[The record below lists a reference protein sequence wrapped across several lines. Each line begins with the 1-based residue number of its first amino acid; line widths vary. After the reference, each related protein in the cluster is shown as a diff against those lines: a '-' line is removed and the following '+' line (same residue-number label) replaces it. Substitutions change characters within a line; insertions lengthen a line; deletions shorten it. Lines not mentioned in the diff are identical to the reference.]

1 MNKYV
6 ILVVLN
12 APLIIYALAKSI
24 IYFKEGLYSK
34 MQLGFRLVFWLG
46 ALAGMIF
53 AKSIYD
59 FLVHKDLTDSAPLS
73 LADVLLTTACFLS
86 LTMLIRLYA
95 RVDKA
100 ERNLTDLNQAL
111 TLRDLP
117 KQ

>member
-12 APLIIYALAKSI
+12 SPFIVYALAKSI
-24 IYFKEGLYSK
+24 IYFKEGIYSK
-34 MQLGFRLVFWLG
+34 MQLSVRLIFWLT

-53 AKSIYD
+53 AKPLYD

-95 RVDKA
+95 RVDRA

-111 TLRDLP
+111 TLRDVQ
-117 KQ
+117 K